1 MDQGPRRFLQQDLIC
16 SFVSILGC
24 LAAFASHLKPAP
36 PSPLGSSLTPYTQ
49 LTSWFIIGCLSA
61 VISVHQRL
69 KKPPPGLRFPR
80 GVLNP
85 TNANVTYAG
94 QKMGVRLRRYKSV
107 LHDGLEVRRTR
118 CSASPY
124 DGLPVR
130 RTH

>member
-1 MDQGPRRFLQQDLIC
+1 MQAEYRLLP
-16 SFVSILGC
+16 
-24 LAAFASHLKPAP
+24 FACISPLPKNAWLLSPNTSSLLLKPAP

-49 LTSWFIIGCLSA
+49 LSSWFMIGCLSA

-85 TNANVTYAG
+85 TNVNATYPG
-94 QKMGVRLRRYKSV
+94 RKMGVRLRRYESV

-118 CSASPY
+118 CLTSPY
-124 DGLPVR
+124 DGLP
-130 RTH
+130 T